1 MAKGQLTRK
10 AGKRQERVE
19 NPLAL
24 LGAILVVLEHDALR
38 INQAIHR
45 TGLNDLLGP
54 VLVDFDTIRCKVD
67 AIQRYLRDIWDEG
80 QQNRWDDD

>member
-1 MAKGQLTRK
+1 MKGQLTRK

-24 LGAILVVLEHDALR
+24 LGAILVLLEHDALR

-45 TGLNDLLGP
+45 TGFDDLLGP
-54 VLVDFDTIRCKVD
+54 VLDDFEAIRCKIGAV
-67 AIQRYLRDIWDEG
+67 QRHLREIWDEG
-80 QQNRWDDD
+80 QQNRWES